1 MSQDDLDEII
11 NCFDECQAGVNSA
24 KECCKKVSTGITFKR
39 FLFNT
44 IPGNVIIVLLIFAVL
59 QLFLQK

>member
-11 NCFDECQAGVNSA
+11 NYFGECQAGVDSA
-24 KECCKKVSTGITFKR
+24 KERCKKVSTGITFKK
-39 FLFNT
+39 FLFST
-44 IPGNVIIVLLIFAVL
+44 IPGNIIMVLLIFTLL